1 MSVSQEEKQAS
12 PKEIVREVY
21 SIIARRRWLILCTSC
36 FVALASL
43 VAIQVLP
50 VRYASDAIL
59 VRHQPVS
66 PGYAL
71 GGNAM
76 LSDDEAMDASTRE
89 VLSQAKLLAIINQ
102 FGLYAEAR
110 AKGVTSEDLV
120 QTMRRGITIEPIDV
134 PRPQAESSLF
144 KISYSANN
152 PKVAQDVVVKL
163 VQGFIDANVKTRE
176 DKAEATTKFLKEQ
189 VDASRDRLA
198 QQEQRL
204 QEFKAQYAGTLPE
217 QVFAN
222 SAAASD
228 SRTQLQN
235 TLHNLDRVKQQ
246 RATLEASLTGTLNRK
261 QAERATLLSRYTPR
275 HPEVLKKDQEIA
287 AIDAV
292 LRRFRSGAAAGGNAQ
307 SPISTDDPALIE
319 AARQAEST
327 GRELDALSRESARL
341 NSAVGQYQGRVNA
354 APVREQQLAALL
366 RDYDLTKQ
374 EYASLLNRQL
384 QSQLAGNLEERGEG
398 VQFRLIEPPSL
409 PAAPNSPPRRKIGL
423 GGLAGGVALGLGL
436 AFLLHILDGS
446 LHTEKSTKQRFALP
460 IVLGIPVM
468 RTEAEE
474 RRRTWARRFEWVTGC
489 AMTLAVFAAEVYV
502 LRKG

>member
-1 MSVSQEEKQAS
+1 MTVSQEEKQAS

-21 SIIARRRWLILCTSC
+21 SIVARRRWLILCTSC

-43 VAIQVLP
+43 AAIQVLP
-50 VRYASDAIL
+50 VRYASDAVL

-76 LSDDEAMDASTRE
+76 LSNDEAMDTSTRE
-89 VLSQAKLLAIINQ
+89 VLSQSKLLAIINQ

-110 AKGVTSEDLV
+110 KKGATPEELV
-120 QTMRRGITIEPIDV
+120 QMMRRGITIEPIDV

-152 PKVAQDVVVKL
+152 PKVAQDVVIRL
-163 VQGFIDANVKTRE
+163 IQGFIDANVKTRE

-189 VDASRDRLA
+189 VEASRGRLA

-217 QVFAN
+217 QAFAN
-222 SAAASD
+222 ATAASD
-228 SRTQLQN
+228 LRTQLQS

-246 RATLEASLTGTLNRK
+246 RATLDASLTGTLNRK

-275 HPEVLKKDQEIA
+275 HPEVLKKEQEIA

-292 LRRFRSGAAAGGNAQ
+292 LRRLKGGAAGGNGQ
-307 SPISTDDPALIE
+307 TPISSDDPALVE

-327 GRELDALSRESARL
+327 GRELETLSRESARL
-341 NSAVGQYQGRVNA
+341 NTTVGQYQGRANA
-354 APVREQQLAALL
+354 APLREQQLAALL

-384 QSQLAGNLEERGEG
+384 QSQLAGNLEESGEG
-398 VQFRLIEPPSL
+398 VQFRLIDPPTL
-409 PAAPNSPPRRKIGL
+409 PAVPNSPPRRKIGL
-423 GGLAGGVALGLGL
+423 GGLAGGFALGLGL

-446 LHTEKSTKQRFALP
+446 LHSEKATKQRFALP

-474 RRRTWARRFEWVTGC
+474 RRRTWVRRFEWVTGC
-489 AMTLAVFAAEVYV
+489 VMTLAVLAAEVYV